1 MTEKNSEEMEKT
13 EVWPGDPPF
22 PSDSW
27 ALGAS
32 IGHVVPLDGAR
43 VAAAQTVY
51 APMRT
56 SRLVSLSQA
65 RSKAS

>member
-27 ALGAS
+27 ALGAA

-43 VAAAQTVY
+43 VAAAQTV
-51 APMRT
+51 
-56 SRLVSLSQA
+56 
-65 RSKAS
+65 